1 MNPMFREERT
11 QNMVV
16 KFLPVIGLKRE
27 NREAMLSGDVRV
39 KRKKVGKNFI
49 LVTQRKRPCIVCKI
63 IKNGKV
69 VLIAR
74 VAQNRRSLDISMQ

>member
-1 MNPMFREERT
+1 
-11 QNMVV
+11 MVV
-16 KFLPVIGLKRE
+16 KFLPVIGLNRE
-27 NREAMLSGDVRV
+27 NREVMLSGDVRV

-63 IKNGKV
+63 IKNVKV